1 MDLPHTKFMRWL
13 SAGALL
19 LVVATSTG
27 CSIRGLNGP
36 CAMAQRALIYRP
48 VSYPTGNWS
57 PRCLNNEESWFC
69 TEDGV
74 RLHGWY
80 MPHENPK
87 AVVLFAHGRTGNIA
101 TRIQLWKQFCDNY
114 PISLFAFDYRGFGRS
129 EGTPSEEGI
138 VKDVRAARYYLSKRT
153 GVAEHD
159 IVLMGQSLG
168 GGVVVETAVRDGAR
182 GLILLSTFTSI
193 PDVVEK
199 HLPLCFV
206 DAFVVDH
213 FDSAMKIGQYHGP
226 LLSIHGN
233 ADQII
238 PYEQGWELFKLARG
252 PKQFVTIQN
261 GRHRA
266 IPGDGL
272 APSMNRFLDS
282 LPPTSSEMPVEWSVG
297 QSPRGMNHTATE
309 LTQTGVIKTMSA
321 QDMANWRPKWSLYN
335 DLDHIASH
343 RDSSITTAFR

>member
-1 MDLPHTKFMRWL
+1 MDLTPINLMRWL
-13 SAGALL
+13 RAGVLL
-19 LVVATSTG
+19 LVVGTSTG

-36 CAMAQRALIYRP
+36 CSMIQRRMIYRP
-48 VSYPTGNWS
+48 AAYPTGNWS
-57 PRCLNNEESWFC
+57 PQSLNNEESWFC

-80 MPHENPK
+80 MPHKNPK
-87 AVVLFAHGRTGNIA
+87 AVVLFAHGRSGNIA

-129 EGTPSEEGI
+129 EGSPTEEGI
-138 VKDVRAARYYLSKRT
+138 LKDVRAARYYLSKRT

-182 GLILLSTFTSI
+182 GLVLLSTFTSI

-199 HLPLCFV
+199 HLPICFV

-213 FDSAMKIGQYHGP
+213 FDSAMKIGQYRGP
-226 LLSIHGN
+226 LLSLHGN

-238 PYEQGWELFKLARG
+238 PFEQGWKLFNLARG

-266 IPGDGL
+266 IPGEGL

-297 QSPRGMNHTATE
+297 QSPGEMPHSANTMMQTE
-309 LTQTGVIKTMSA
+309 VIKTMSA
-321 QDMANWRPKWSLYN
+321 REMASWRPKWSLYK
-335 DLDHIASH
+335 DLSH
-343 RDSSITTAFR
+343 VATRRDSSTTTAIR